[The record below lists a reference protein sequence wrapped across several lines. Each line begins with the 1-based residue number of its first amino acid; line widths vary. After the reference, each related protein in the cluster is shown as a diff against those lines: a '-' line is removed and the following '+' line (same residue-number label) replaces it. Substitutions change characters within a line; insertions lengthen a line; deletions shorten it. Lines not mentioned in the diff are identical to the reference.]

1 MRAIS
6 PISRDS
12 LYRALAEVVGEE
24 DITADPIQLYSYS
37 FDASAHHFVPD
48 VVVRPESTEEVSRIV
63 KLANELEVPVVPR
76 GAATSLAGQATPILG
91 GIVLDMV
98 KMSRI
103 KEVNLE
109 DRYVVVEPGVVYDDL
124 NAVLEPKGFV
134 FPPAPASSR
143 VCTLGGA
150 VATNASGARAVKY
163 GAVRDF
169 VLGLEVVLPS
179 GEIARF
185 GGKCIKDSS
194 GYQVARLFVGSEGT
208 LGVITEITL
217 RIVPKPK
224 YAVTCAAAFASLE
237 DAGKAVAAIMASG
250 ITPAALDLMD
260 RYTLAAVRKAV
271 APELPEADALL
282 IMEADGE
289 PEIAKREIEEM
300 ARIARE
306 HGAISLECSDD
317 PKERERLWKA
327 RKSVLP
333 VLSRYSETTVSVP
346 LIDDLSVPPSKVPAT
361 IRAIEEA
368 SARYGVDIGTY
379 GHIGDGNLHCKVLID
394 VEDPDQWNRAFMAA
408 YDIYRAVVELGG
420 LLSGEHGVGISKAPF
435 ALLQYGKP
443 EIEAM
448 RALKEALDPVG
459 IMNPGKFPERIPK
472 HFVFR
477 LRYPYRGEGWA

>member
-1 MRAIS
+1 
-6 PISRDS
+6 
-12 LYRALAEVVGEE
+12 VGEE
-24 DITADPIQLYSYS
+24 DVTADPVQLYSYS
-37 FDASAHHFVPD
+37 FDASAHHRLPD
-48 VVVRPESTEEVSRIV
+48 VVVRPESTEEVSCV
-63 KLANELEVPVVPR
+63 VGLAREFKVPVIPR
-76 GAATSLAGQATPILG
+76 GAATSLAGQATPIIG

-124 NAVLEPKGFV
+124 NSVLEPKGFV

-150 VATNASGARAVKY
+150 VATNASGARAIKY

-179 GEIARF
+179 GEVVRF
-185 GGKCIKDSS
+185 GGRCIKDSS
-194 GYQVARLFVGSEGT
+194 GYQMARFFVGSEGT

-217 RIVPKPK
+217 RIVPKPR
-224 YAVTCAAAFASLE
+224 YAITCAAAFASLE
-237 DAGKAVAAIMASG
+237 DAGRAVAAIMASG
-250 ITPAALDLMD
+250 LTPAALDLMD
-260 RYTLAAVRKAV
+260 RYTLAAARKAV

-289 PEIAKREIEEM
+289 PESAKREIEQM
-300 ARIARE
+300 AKIARE
-306 HGAISLECSDD
+306 NGAISLECSDD
-317 PKERERLWKA
+317 PKERERLWRA

-346 LIDDLSVPPSKVPAT
+346 LIDDLSVPPSKVPAA
-361 IRAIEEA
+361 IRAIEDA
-368 SARYGVDIGTY
+368 SARYGVEIGTY

-394 VEDPDQWNRAFMAA
+394 VEDPDQWNRAFLAA
-408 YDIYRAVVELGG
+408 YDIYHAVVGLGG

-435 ALLQYGKP
+435 APLQYGSS
-443 EIEAM
+443 EIEVM
-448 RALKEALDPVG
+448 RALKRALDPEG
-459 IMNPGKFPERIPK
+459 IMNPGKFPERVPR
-472 HFVFR
+472 HFAFR